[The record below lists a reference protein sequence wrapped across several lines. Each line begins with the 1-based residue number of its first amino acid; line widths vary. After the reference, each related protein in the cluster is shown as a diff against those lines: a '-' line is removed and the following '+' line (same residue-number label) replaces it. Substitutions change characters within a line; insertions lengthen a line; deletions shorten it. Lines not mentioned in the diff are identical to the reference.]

1 MIWLGLAMMLAAAV
15 VFAALLPWGNRPG
28 PIKQKGVET
37 FVMTVLGMFV
47 LIFGAIFAFGVH

>member
-1 MIWLGLAMMLAAAV
+1 MVWLGFAMMLAAAV

-28 PIKQKGVET
+28 PIKPQGVET
-37 FVMTVLGMFV
+37 FVMTVLMLV